1 MAKSRK
7 IYKIKIADDAA
18 DFIRGQTKKIQ
29 RQIMNRI
36 NFLAE
41 SPETRGEP
49 IRNSTNTFKMR
60 TGWYRIAYQIQ
71 RNNLIIL
78 VVRIGHRKDFYQYYD
93 K

>member
-41 SPETRGEP
+41 SPETRGEL
-49 IRNSTNTFKMR
+49 IRNSTNTFKIR

-93 K
+93 R

>member
-1 MAKSRK
+1 MVKSGK
-7 IYKIKIADDAA
+7 IYKVKIADDAA

-29 RQIMNRI
+29 RQIMNKI
-36 NFLAE
+36 NSLTE

-49 IRNSTNTFKMR
+49 IKNSTNTFKIR
-60 TGWYRIAYQIQ
+60 SGWYRIAYQIQ
-71 RNNLIIL
+71 GNNLLVL

>member
-18 DFIRGQTKKIQ
+18 DFIRGQPKKIQ
-29 RQIMNRI
+29 RQII
-36 NFLAE
+36 NKINLLAE
-41 SPETRGEP
+41 SPESRGEP
-49 IRNSTNTFKMR
+49 IRNSTNTFKTR

-71 RNNLIIL
+71 RNNLIVL
-78 VVRIGHRKDFYQYYD
+78 VVRVGHRKNFYQYYD

>member
-18 DFIRGQTKKIQ
+18 DFIRDQTKKIQ
-29 RQIMNRI
+29 RQIISKI

-49 IRNSTNTFKMR
+49 IRNSTNTFKIR
-60 TGWYRIAYQIQ
+60 TGRYHIAYQIQ

-78 VVRIGHRKDFYQYYD
+78 VVRIGYRKDFYQYYD

>member
-7 IYKIKIADDAA
+7 IYKVKIADDAA
-18 DFIRGQTKKIQ
+18 DFIRVQPKKIQ
-29 RQIMNRI
+29 RQIINKI

-41 SPETRGEP
+41 SPESHGKP
-49 IRNSTNTFKMR
+49 IKNSTDTFKIR